1 MGAPEWL
8 LQFFERIQGD
18 FKFGLLLV
26 ICLALSLILRRLAVL
41 GYHFNIDGLIGLS
54 ITIFATRSL
63 AACSIIIVAAHLILF
78 KVVKDPHLLP
88 HISFYGTFAY
98 LALLRVIHFV
108 GLPPLIFIANS
119 IQLIMTLRV
128 IGLSYE
134 IADARL
140 QRLKDKSE
148 RDTLTSQRIV
158 VEPST
163 IAAFNYC
170 YSFTGLFTG
179 PYYTYQTY
187 SDSTQ
192 LHFLKEFPWELVRE
206 KISKLYWSLP
216 ALIFFTWLDP
226 VNALRGDNI
235 NQYSTISLFFRSA
248 LAFVHFRMRIY
259 TAWMIAESICI
270 IAGVGIYPA
279 KSEPTAG
286 NGPKKLQF
294 LTQTDQGASLELSAE
309 TINNLDIPHIEHSDG
324 FRSGMRAWN
333 RTVQFWLANF
343 VYKRTRKSIRMP
355 YTMFVSA
362 FWHGI
367 HPGYFLSFLTIPL
380 CTTAEDMVFRVFP
393 ADNRPKWFSAVWSFI
408 RMRGFEMMACGFLLL
423 NYTDTI
429 RLWSNLYFWLHC
441 AMITTII
448 LAKAYLI
455 TFGKHTSQT
464 KPATSRPSAATEE
477 ILKKEL

>member
-26 ICLALSLILRRLAVL
+26 ICLALSLFLRRLAVL

-235 NQYSTISLFFRSA
+235 NQYSTISLFIRSA

-324 FRSGMRAWN
+324 FRSA
-333 RTVQFWLANF
+333 
-343 VYKRTRKSIRMP
+343 
-355 YTMFVSA
+355 
-362 FWHGI
+362 
-367 HPGYFLSFLTIPL
+367 IPL

-423 NYTDTI
+423 NYTDTV